1 MKKRCVFVLVLALLF
16 SLMGCALFQEQQTA
30 EEEADVTYE
39 RFSGKLEDGK
49 PNIYLI
55 TKGYGSDYWDT
66 LRQGARDAAAD
77 YDCNLYIAGTPS
89 ESHLELLAA
98 LMKDALDMGA
108 DAVLISPADVPE
120 IEGMA
125 EEIKNA
131 GIPLIFVDTILNGKE
146 FDVCF
151 ATDNMQ
157 AGRLAAKE
165 TLRLLRSAGK
175 QEKDALSVGIDIGS
189 SQSQTILERL
199 AGFQEYW
206 SNNAPSTWKVIE
218 DIKNNGGD
226 IDAAEQ
232 QSGEFMDTYKNLA
245 ALVGLN
251 NGSTVGLARGIVKRK
266 RTDLVLVGFDYSQE
280 MQAMIADRTYHAAS
294 IVQRQYDMGYKGVE
308 QALKLLSGGMA
319 EYKYVDT
326 GVQQVNYD
334 NVDSPYVQK
343 ILGEQ

>member
-1 MKKRCVFVLVLALLF
+1 MKKRFVFALALALIL
-16 SLMGCALFQEQQTA
+16 SLIGCEHLQDRQTA
-30 EEEADVTYE
+30 EQETDFIYE
-39 RFSGKLEDGK
+39 KFPEKQENGK

-66 LRQGARDAAAD
+66 LRQGARDAAENH
-77 YDCNLYIAGTPS
+77 DCNLYIAGTPS
-89 ESHLELLAA
+89 ESHLELLAV
-98 LMKDALDMGA
+98 LMQDAIDAGA

-120 IEGMA
+120 IEQMSA
-125 EEIKNA
+125 EIKAA
-131 GIPLIFVDTILNGKE
+131 GIPLILVDTILNGKR

-165 TLRLLRSAGK
+165 TLRLLYKAGK
-175 QEKDALSVGIDIGS
+175 QEQEALSVGIDIGS
-189 SQSQTILERL
+189 SKSQTILGRL

-206 SNNAPSTWKVIE
+206 SNNAPGTWKVIE
-218 DIKNNGGD
+218 DIKINDGD

-232 QSGEFMDTYKNLA
+232 QSREFMDTYSNLA

-280 MQAMIADRTYHAAS
+280 MQNMIADRTYYAAS

-308 QALKLLSGGMA
+308 QALKFLSGDSA

-334 NVDSPYVQK
+334 NVNSPYVQK
-343 ILGEQ
+343 ILSGQ